1 MCIRDSPF
9 DLVERLARA
18 KAAAVAKEHAEE
30 GEPVVAADT
39 IDVYKRQLWCHMHI
53 SIHLLLD
60 LPAVPAAAVLP
71 AEPAVAVP

>member
-1 MCIRDSPF
+1 MR
-9 DLVERLARA
+9 
-18 KAAAVAKEHAEE
+18 
-30 GEPVVAADT
+30 PVPVSVPVSLLHSLDRN
-39 IDVYKRQLWCHMHI
+39 YLLLWCHMHI